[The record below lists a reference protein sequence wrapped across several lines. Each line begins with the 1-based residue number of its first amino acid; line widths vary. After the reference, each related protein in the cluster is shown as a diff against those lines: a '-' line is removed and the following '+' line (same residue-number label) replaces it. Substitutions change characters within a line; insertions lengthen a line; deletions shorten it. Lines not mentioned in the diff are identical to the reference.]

1 MLYSTFKSGQN
12 MNESQDKFVIQLM
25 IGKQVFP
32 ISIRRDQEE
41 VFRKA
46 AKQIN
51 EKLARYQTAYPNQGY
66 ENYVAVALLDF
77 AVNGLQLAQ
86 LNATEPYR
94 QAIATL
100 TAEVEEAL
108 KGLPQG
114 SDTPETG
121 QLPDANGRA

>member
-66 ENYVAVALLDF
+66 ENYMSVALLDF
-77 AVNGLQLAQ
+77 AVNVLQLEQ

-108 KGLPQG
+108 KGQQQG

>member
-1 MLYSTFKSGQN
+1 MFKSEQN

-25 IGKQVFP
+25 IGKQIFP

-66 ENYVAVALLDF
+66 ENYMSVALLDF
-77 AVNGLQLAQ
+77 AVNVLQLEQ
-86 LNATEPYR
+86 LNATEHYR
-94 QAIATL
+94 RSVENL
-100 TAEVEEAL
+100 TAEVEKAL
-108 KGLPQG
+108 KGQPRG
-114 SDTPETG
+114 SDITDKE
-121 QLPDANGRA
+121 LPDGDSHRDTP

>member
-1 MLYSTFKSGQN
+1 

-25 IGKQVFP
+25 IGKQIFP

-66 ENYVAVALLDF
+66 ENYMSVALLDF
-77 AVNGLQLAQ
+77 AVNVLQLEQ
-86 LNATEPYR
+86 LNATEHYR
-94 QAIATL
+94 RSVENL
-100 TAEVEEAL
+100 TAEVEKAL
-108 KGLPQG
+108 KGQPRG
-114 SDTPETG
+114 SDITDKE
-121 QLPDANGRA
+121 LPDGDSHRDTP

>member
-1 MLYSTFKSGQN
+1 MLYSTFKRGQN

-66 ENYVAVALLDF
+66 ENYMSVALLDF
-77 AVNGLQLAQ
+77 AVNVLQLEQ

-108 KGLPQG
+108 KGQPQG

-121 QLPDANGRA
+121 QLPDANDRA

>member
-66 ENYVAVALLDF
+66 ENYMSVALLDF
-77 AVNGLQLAQ
+77 AVNVLQLEQ

-108 KGLPQG
+108 KGLPHG
-114 SDTPETG
+114 SDTPERG